1 MLTFRNVS
9 FSYKRNRPVLEN
21 FSIEFKNGRTLLLG
35 PNGSGKS
42 TIFAL
47 ASGILKLKS
56 GEIQTDQV
64 VGLLPQ
70 AVPIFPNLTVSEQV
84 AYVAWL
90 AMKPMKQAEFDSSK
104 SLEVVHLL
112 DKAKEKPKD
121 LSGGQLRRLGIAG
134 LLNSEAEVMLLDEP
148 TAGLDIAQSA
158 SLFKVL
164 KSLPKEKTI
173 VVCTHQLDGISDF
186 FDYVA
191 VIHNGELKFNGTIE
205 EFEKIGQ
212 KPANQLTTNTL
223 VNAYAAI
230 VESVI

>member
-9 FSYKRNRPVLEN
+9 FSYKRNRPVLVN

-90 AMKPMKQAEFDSSK
+90 AMKPMKQAEFDSTK
-104 SLEVVHLL
+104 SLEAVHLL
-112 DKAKEKPKD
+112 DKAKVKPKD

-173 VVCTHQLDGISDF
+173 VVCTHQLDGITDF

>member
-9 FSYKRNRPVLEN
+9 FSYKRNRPVLVN

-90 AMKPMKQAEFDSSK
+90 ARKSMKQAEFDSTK
-104 SLEVVHLL
+104 SLEAVHLL

-173 VVCTHQLDGISDF
+173 VVCTHQLDGITDF

-205 EFEKIGQ
+205 EFEKIGHN
-212 KPANQLTTNTL
+212 PANQLTTNTL